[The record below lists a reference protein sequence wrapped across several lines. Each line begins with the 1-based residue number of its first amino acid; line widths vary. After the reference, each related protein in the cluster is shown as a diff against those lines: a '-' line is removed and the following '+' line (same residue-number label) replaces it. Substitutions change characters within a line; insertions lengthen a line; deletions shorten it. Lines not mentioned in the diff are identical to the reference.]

1 MYMLAGIKKNFLQ
14 NYRIIVVLVGLLYLS
29 TINFDL
35 FQYVVEIMG
44 IAIGVMIV
52 AIFHNSKQ
60 CNLHN
65 NQFGIL
71 GIGYIS
77 IILFNFLHMITKKN
91 MPFFDINSDNLFLQF
106 YIVAKYMN
114 VITLLLFVTNYP
126 KKLNIKVVR
135 AIYFSISILLLLS
148 ILHWSNYPVVYIDGV
163 RSASFKKASEF
174 LISVGLICA
183 VMILVKKKDQLHP
196 NTFTYLLYCLI
207 FMLFTSIPFTLFKET
222 GEDVTVIGHLFQT
235 VSFYCIY
242 KAIVQI
248 NMKIPLKKLQES
260 REKYENLVQLL
271 PEAIFV
277 YSKGKI
283 VLANPVGLSILGL
296 TSQEELEESCLWDYI
311 EVKEE
316 SIIGGTDYK
325 NQEADLIQKDG
336 TKLNVLITTTPYDVD
351 STLII
356 LQDVSEYKKAERMKL
371 ELEIQQEKL
380 KTTLEYEE
388 LKTSFYINMSHEFKT
403 PINIILG
410 VIQLLQSENP
420 PEEWDKYLNVAKQN
434 SYRLWRLIDNLMDV
448 SKINAKAYEVV
459 IAENNIV
466 QIVEDMVLSVAEYM
480 NRNACGNQISITFDT
495 DVEEKIIP
503 FDPDLIERILLNL
516 LSNAIKFSKKNGNVL
531 VDIQDGEEYI
541 TIIVEDDGI
550 GIPEDQIASIFRCF
564 AKVDDSLTRRC
575 EGSGIGLSIVHA
587 FVKMQGGK
595 IEVYSKPNCGSKFI
609 IQLPI
614 GKQEKNDNEVKV
626 LPIRSELI
634 PIEFSDIYSLTS
646 NF

>member
-1 MYMLAGIKKNFLQ
+1 MRVDIKKTFLQ
-14 NYRIIVVLVGLLYLS
+14 NHRMIVILLGLLYLS
-29 TINFDL
+29 TIDFEL
-35 FQYVVEIMG
+35 FHYAVQTMG
-44 IAIGVMIV
+44 IVIGVMIV
-52 AIFHNSKQ
+52 TIFHHSKQ

-77 IILFNFLHMITKKN
+77 IILFIFLHMITKNN
-91 MPFFDINSDNLFLQF
+91 MPFFDMNSDNLSLQF
-106 YIVAKYMN
+106 YSVAKYMN
-114 VITLLLFVTNYP
+114 VITLLLFVMNYP
-126 KKLNIKVVR
+126 KKLNMKVVCV
-135 AIYFSISILLLLS
+135 ICFSISILLFLS
-148 ILHWSNYPVVYIDGV
+148 ILRWSNYLVVYTEAFGPT
-163 RSASFKKASEF
+163 SFKKASIF
-174 LISVGLICA
+174 FTSVGLICT
-183 VMILVKKKDQLHP
+183 VIILVKKKDQFHP

-207 FMLFTSIPFTLFKET
+207 FVFFTNITFTLFKET
-222 GEDVTVIGHLFQT
+222 GEDMTVISDFFQT

-242 KAIVQI
+242 KAIVQV
-248 NMKIPLKKLQES
+248 NMTIPLKILQES

-277 YSKGKI
+277 HSKGKI

-296 TSQEELEESCLWDYI
+296 TSQEELEENSLWDYI

-316 SIIGGTDYK
+316 SIIGSADYK

-336 TKLNVLITTTPYDVD
+336 TKLDILITTTSYDVD

-356 LQDVSEYKKAERMKL
+356 LQDVSEYKKTERMKL

-420 PEEWDKYLNVAKQN
+420 PEKWDKYLSIAKQN
-434 SYRLWRLIDNLMDV
+434 SYRLWRLIDNLMDI

-480 NRNACGNQISITFDT
+480 NRNNSGNHISITFDT

-516 LSNAIKFSKKNGNVL
+516 LSNAIKFSKENGNVL
-531 VDIQDGEEYI
+531 VNIQDGQEYI

-550 GIPEDQIASIFRCF
+550 GIPEDQIPFIFRCF

-575 EGSGIGLSIVHA
+575 EGSGIGLSIVYA

-595 IEVYSKPNCGSKFI
+595 IEVHSKANCGSKFI
-609 IQLPI
+609 IQLPV
-614 GKQEKNDNEVKV
+614 GKQEKSGNEVKV

-634 PIEFSDIYSLTS
+634 SIEFSDIYS
-646 NF
+646 